1 MNLIKKTPISGL
13 RYFLKKKKPSDVDEF
28 SPNLTKKAGRRL
40 KKKERKHEGELDKF
54 SASGKVAPSF
64 TLPQSSSP
72 RESQHDKSICLES
85 SSGY

>member
-1 MNLIKKTPISGL
+1 MNLIKKHPSQASHIFFKKEEAL
-13 RYFLKKKKPSDVDEF
+13 RHRLIF
-28 SPNLTKKAGRRL
+28 TKLDKESRQEI